1 MIYVIGRNFVLPDV
15 FKLDLC
21 VGDFGFDGGNLI
33 VNLVLTDLQVLKF
46 PIVMWI
52 VKDERIHLFANPIF
66 GSGILPELLAKLI
79 VELLFFLLS
88 WMVQRCLIFRR
99 RAEAKKS

>member
-1 MIYVIGRNFVLPDV
+1 MPDV

-33 VNLVLTDLQVLKF
+33 INFVLTGLQVLKF
-46 PIVMWI
+46 PIVMRI

-66 GSGILPELLAKLI
+66 GSGILSKLLAKL
-79 VELLFFLLS
+79 FDFL
-88 WMVQRCLIFRR
+88 I
-99 RAEAKKS
+99 